1 MKKEIKN
8 KKINVKDNILGIRL
22 VGMMGDGSSDR

>member
-8 KKINVKDNILGIRL
+8 KKINVKDNIFGIRL
-22 VGMMGDGSSDR
+22 VGMMGDGSSNR